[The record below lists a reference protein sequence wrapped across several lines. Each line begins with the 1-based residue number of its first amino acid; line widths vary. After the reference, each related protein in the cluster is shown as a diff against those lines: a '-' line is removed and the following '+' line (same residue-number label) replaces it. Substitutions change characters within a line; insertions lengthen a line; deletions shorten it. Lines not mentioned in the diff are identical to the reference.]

1 MKNKYIGTSIYAV
14 YGDDFIEPIT
24 KEHAK
29 IIEKKDGYYL
39 AKNDREETFA
49 AMYLDE
55 AFNNLDFEADIG
67 TDYRE
72 FTDEKDAD
80 KYFEYLKKQAN
91 GEKGAMDYDNR
102 IYKSN

>member
-1 MKNKYIGTSIYAV
+1 MDIGTSIYSV

-39 AKNDREETFA
+39 AEDDNGLTFTV
-49 AMYLDE
+49 DIDDG
-55 AFNNLDFEADIG
+55 FNNLDFAAYIG
-67 TDYRE
+67 TDYRV

-80 KYFEYLKKQAN
+80 HYFDYLKKHS
-91 GEKGAMDYDNR
+91 R
-102 IYKSN
+102 F